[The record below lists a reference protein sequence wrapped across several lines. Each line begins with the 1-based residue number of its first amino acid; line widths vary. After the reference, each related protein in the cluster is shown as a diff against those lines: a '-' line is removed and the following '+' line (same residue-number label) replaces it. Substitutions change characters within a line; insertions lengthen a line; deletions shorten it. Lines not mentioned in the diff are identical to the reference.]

1 MRVGISVSSSL
12 RAESP
17 ALAAKMMVERAAVA
31 YEAGIASLS
40 VGDHHGQPHWYQQ
53 NTPTLGRL
61 LAEWPDRPAGCLFLL
76 PLWHPLLVA
85 EQVSTLAA
93 HLEDPF
99 IVQTGIGD
107 GARQFA
113 SMGASLKTRGRDT
126 DEAIRVVQ
134 LLLAGESAES
144 DILGLGPTTLGLQ
157 PTQPVQWWIG
167 GHAPAALR
175 RAAQVGTA
183 WYAGPGLSVAESEP
197 LLAAYRDACTAA
209 GRVPRSIIRRD
220 ALVLADGAQARAEAE
235 ALVSRGYRGL
245 SLDRLLVGDPAEAGT
260 RLQALADVGFDDVI
274 IRCMSP
280 DQDSALE
287 TIRLLGELGT

>member
-1 MRVGISVSSSL
+1 MRVGISLSSSL
-12 RAESP
+12 SAETPSI
-17 ALAAKMMVERAAVA
+17 AAKMMVERAAVA
-31 YEAGIASLS
+31 YETGMASLS
-40 VGDHHGQPHWYQQ
+40 VGDHHAQSHWYQQ
-53 NTPTLGRL
+53 NTPTLARL

-85 EQVSTLAA
+85 EQVGTLAA
-93 HLEDPF
+93 HLDAPF
-99 IVQTGIGD
+99 IVQTGIGE

-134 LLLAGESAES
+134 LLLAGEAAES
-144 DILGLGPTTLGLQ
+144 EALGLGPTTLGLR
-157 PTQPVQWWIG
+157 PTQPVEWWIG

-183 WYAGPGLSVAESEP
+183 WYAGPALSVAESEP
-197 LLAAYRDACTAA
+197 LLAAYRDACAA
-209 GRVPRSIIRRD
+209 ADTVPRSIVRRD
-220 ALVLADGAQARAEAE
+220 ALVLAEGAQAAAEAI
-235 ALVSRGYRGL
+235 VSRGYRGL

-260 RLQALADVGFDDVI
+260 QLQALADVGFDDVI

-287 TIRLLGELGT
+287 TIRLLGELRS